1 MHHRRNESRR
11 RRRQLRRGF
20 SLIEVI
26 VAVTIIAI
34 FAAIL
39 APNLLNRLGGAKQ
52 DKAQTEATAIASQ
65 VKLYLTTNRETSLG
79 ADFDLSQLVP
89 EYLESEDDLID
100 PWGNRYVLQIPG
112 SNGRDFDVVSYGAD
126 GASGGDSGTE
136 NEDIVHGRDR
146 SKKKKG

>member
-1 MHHRRNESRR
+1 MHHRRNASR

-126 GASGGDSGTE
+126 GAAGGDAGSE

>member
-1 MHHRRNESRR
+1 MKNRIRRSHA
-11 RRRQLRRGF
+11 RRQLRRGF

-79 ADFDLSQLVP
+79 ADFDLAQLVP
-89 EYLESEDDLID
+89 EYLESEDDLVD

-126 GASGGDSGTE
+126 GAAGGDAGSE

>member
-1 MHHRRNESRR
+1 MHHRRTDSRR
-11 RRRQLRRGF
+11 RRRPLRRGF

-126 GASGGDSGTE
+126 GAAGGDSGSE